1 MKNQSP
7 QKTLFFFQFQGGSC
21 FLFDCGPPLPGE
33 FLCRFTSND
42 MFTSAALEVN
52 RHEFEDSQYQ
62 ARESHAAD
70 LTSLLGGDYSNP
82 NYPNRDSNPN
92 IRIDP
97 NPNIIQMDPAPP
109 SRDQI
114 VNNQRRRP
122 LPAPEREQPTVEV
135 PAKTAG
141 RTYIF

>member
-1 MKNQSP
+1 MLRNELLN
-7 QKTLFFFQFQGGSC
+7 LFIFQGGSC

-62 ARESHAAD
+62 VRESHAD
-70 LTSLLGGDYSNP
+70 ELTSLLGSDYSNP
-82 NYPNRDSNPN
+82 NIGIDANPN
-92 IRIDP
+92 IRID
-97 NPNIIQMDPAPP
+97 APP
-109 SRDQI
+109 Q
-114 VNNQRRRP
+114 VVNQRRQP

-141 RTYIF
+141 KIFLTFENIIRY